1 MNEKIKI
8 RPCPFCGSTDVK
20 WTSYMSDNEGTPY
33 NAVCRKCDACGP
45 TVKTKRDDGEILAY
59 KAWNDRHIPVYNPYD
74 EIFERKG

>member
-1 MNEKIKI
+1 
-8 RPCPFCGSTDVK
+8 
-20 WTSYMSDNEGTPY
+20 MSDNEGTPY